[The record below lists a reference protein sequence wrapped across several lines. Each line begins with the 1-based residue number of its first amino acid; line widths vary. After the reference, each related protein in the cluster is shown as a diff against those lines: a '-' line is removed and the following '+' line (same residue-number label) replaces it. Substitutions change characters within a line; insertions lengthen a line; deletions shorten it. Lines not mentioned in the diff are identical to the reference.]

1 MKKQN
6 LYATLLAVFCGT
18 LLISNVL
25 ASKMFAIGTFTFPG
39 GVIVFPIVYIINDV
53 LAEVYGFRLARRAI
67 MTGFG
72 INLFAVFAYNIAIA
86 LPSPAMVDSG
96 AFQAVL
102 GSTWRVLLASFTAY
116 LAGSLL
122 NTYVM
127 VRLKQHTSLFVRCV
141 VSTLFGEGLDGI
153 VFSFVAFLGIVPINV
168 ILVMILSQ
176 TAFKV
181 LYELL
186 IYPVTKTV
194 IRKVQALE

>member
-6 LYATLLAVFCGT
+6 LYATLLAAFCGS

-25 ASKMFAIGTFTFPG
+25 ASKLFAIGSLTFPG

-53 LAEVYGFRLARRAI
+53 MAEVYGFDLAKRAI
-67 MTGFG
+67 WTGFC
-72 INLFAVFAYNIAIA
+72 INLFAVAAYNVAML

-102 GSTWRVLLASFTAY
+102 GSTWRVLAASFLAY

-122 NTYVM
+122 NSYVM
-127 VRLKQHTSLFVRCV
+127 VKLKQHTSLLVRCV
-141 VSTLFGEGLDGI
+141 ASTLIGESVDGI
-153 VFSFVAFLGIVPINV
+153 IFSFVAFWGIVPITT
-168 ILVMILSQ
+168 ILVMIVSQ
-176 TAFKV
+176 TIFKT

-186 IYPVTKTV
+186 VYPATRTIV
-194 IRKVQALE
+194 RKVQALA